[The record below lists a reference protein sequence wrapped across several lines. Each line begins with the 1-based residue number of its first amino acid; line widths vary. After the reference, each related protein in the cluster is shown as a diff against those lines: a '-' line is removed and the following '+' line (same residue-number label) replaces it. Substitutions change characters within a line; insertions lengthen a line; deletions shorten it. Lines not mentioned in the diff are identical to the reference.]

1 MKNIMNSIFD
11 TFDLN
16 RIFKKNRILLISSL
30 FFLIPIYIF
39 IKKIV
44 LYREYIY
51 IFEYILV
58 AFILFNI
65 VASVLFWYN
74 GNKHSGFHLVDGIFA
89 KISLIVFIVYVL
101 FFKKIP
107 YYMIFLFLILLSLV
121 IYFIYYSNYCSTI
134 QWCSESH
141 IFHHAMF
148 HACASMGAIYAF
160 M

>member
-1 MKNIMNSIFD
+1 MNSIFD

>member
-16 RIFKKNRILLISSL
+16 KIFKKSRILLISSL
-30 FFLIPIYIF
+30 FFLIPIYVF
-39 IKKIV
+39 VKKFV

-65 VASVLFWYN
+65 VASILFWYN

-101 FFKKIP
+101 FFKNIP
-107 YYMIFLFLILLSLV
+107 YYMICLFLLLLSSVL
-121 IYFIYYSNYCSTI
+121 YFLYYSNYYSTI
-134 QWCSESH
+134 KWCSEQH

-148 HACASMGAIYAF
+148 HVCASMGAIYAF

>member
-1 MKNIMNSIFD
+1 MKNIMKSIFD
-11 TFDLN
+11 TVDLN
-16 RIFKKNRILLISSL
+16 KIFKKNRILLISSL
-30 FFLIPIYIF
+30 FFLIPIYVF

-51 IFEYILV
+51 IFEYVLA

-65 VASVLFWYN
+65 FASLLFWYN
-74 GNKHSGFHLVDGIFA
+74 GKKNSGFHVVDGLFA
-89 KISLIVFIVYVL
+89 KISLIVFIIYVL

-107 YYMIFLFLILLSLV
+107 YYMIFLFLVLLTYV
-121 IYFIYYSNYCSTI
+121 IYFLYCSNYYSTI
-134 QWCSESH
+134 QWCSEQH

>member
-11 TFDLN
+11 IFDLN
-16 RIFKKNRILLISSL
+16 KIFKNRILLISSL
-30 FFLIPIYIF
+30 FFLIPVYVF
-39 IKKIV
+39 IKKFV
-44 LYREYIY
+44 LHKELMS

-65 VASVLFWYN
+65 FASLLFWYN
-74 GNKHSGFHLVDGIFA
+74 GKKNSGFHVVDGVFA
-89 KISLIVFIVYVL
+89 KISLIVFIIYVL

-107 YYMIFLFLILLSLV
+107 YYMIFLFLVLLTYV
-121 IYFIYYSNYCSTI
+121 IYFLYCSNYYSTI
-134 QWCSESH
+134 QWCSEQH

-148 HACASMGAIYAF
+148 HVCASMGAIYAF